1 MKKTI
6 AIPVF
11 DTILKVKCEDSQE
24 QEYRELGD
32 FFVKKTQELK
42 DKYPENN
49 HEIILAA
56 YIIRL
61 LKKIQTLKD
70 ENKHHQ
76 KKVQTIQARVDN
88 LIKKL

>member
-11 DTILKVKCEDSQE
+11 DTILKVKCEESQE

-42 DKYPENN
+42 EKYPENN

-61 LKKIQTLKD
+61 LKKIQNLKD
-70 ENKHHQ
+70 ENKDYQ
-76 KKVQTIQARVDN
+76 KKVGAIHARVDE
-88 LIKKL
+88 LVKKL